1 MDRQPLGGIL
11 VAGHASVDHV
21 FTPAGSM
28 VQPGGAAFYAAMAAR
43 VFCNEV
49 GIVTAVGK
57 DFDYLDLLLKEFASQ
72 DVVITRA
79 KSSRFEIH
87 YDDKWVSHY
96 RVSSFGAARYLRAA
110 RIAAASSNYS
120 HVHLAPMP
128 PHKVRKAV
136 DALRRKGNTTISLNS
151 WEGYMT
157 SEDDRK
163 VLRRLMSDVDFF
175 IINEREVTRL
185 AEVDSISA
193 ALRVVDTSHLVVTLG
208 EFGAIYVRDGR
219 LDMTPA
225 QAGIGGRIVD
235 TTGAGDAWC
244 GAFAGALSR
253 GESVASSILAAS
265 IVSAIKCRGW
275 NFEKI
280 RSLRFNSVEEIVD
293 FAVRLRE
300 GGQLTLKKYL

>member
-1 MDRQPLGGIL
+1 MTRRPLGGIL

-43 VFCNEV
+43 VFCDEV

-57 DFDYLDLLLKEFASQ
+57 DFDYLGLLRDFASR
-72 DVVITRA
+72 DVVVTNA

-110 RIAAASSNYS
+110 RIAAASSGYS
-120 HVHLAPMP
+120 YVHLAPMP

-136 DALRRKGNTTISLNS
+136 DALRTKGNVTISLNS

-157 SEDDRK
+157 SEEDRK
-163 VLRRLMSDVDFF
+163 VLRKLMSDVDYF

-185 AEVDSISA
+185 AEVDSIPA

-244 GAFAGALSR
+244 GAFVGALSR
-253 GESVASSILAAS
+253 GEGMTSSILAAS

-275 NFEKI
+275 NFERI
-280 RSLRFNSVEEIVD
+280 RSLRFNSVEELVD